1 MQKTKT
7 KKADLKS
14 AKLLFFFFVTFK
26 RMNAKYLK

>member
-1 MQKTKT
+1 MQKSKT

-14 AKLLFFFFVTFK
+14 AKLLFFVTFK